1 MKAKQQSIHPNSRHW
16 ECECGAHGWMI
27 ATDLS
32 LAGCVRQA
40 RSEHRCPD
48 PDIVRI
54 ETLQEYDRRILDSH
68 IHAGVF

>member
-1 MKAKQQSIHPNSRHW
+1 MKGKKQLNPNLRYW
-16 ECECGAHGWMI
+16 VCECGASGWMI
-27 ATDLS
+27 AKNTS

-54 ETLQEYDRRILDSH
+54 ETLAEYDRKILDSH
-68 IHAGVF
+68 IHAGVY